1 MVPLWDHETR
11 VGIRGISH
19 PRTGRTPAGAPPTN
33 PPLSAVR
40 KHLSPGGRAL
50 RPPSPSPRVVFLVG
64 RVCVLRRLGTPSAE
78 AHSGAKLLVAR
89 VTLARCVHVCRR
101 EQPRAF
107 TPRQTFLAMSGAP
120 ALPRCTD
127 PPSSRLP
134 VLNCAGIPD
143 EGGFSHN
150 GTEVRQHLCPTLD
163 RLLRASCSQLSSP
176 TAVASLLASEL
187 GLLSAS
193 ARPSRAIDPYQ
204 ATLMTGHC
212 D

>member
-1 MVPLWDHETR
+1 MYCEGLAHLLPR
-11 VGIRGISH
+11 RIRAQSYSL
-19 PRTGRTPAGAPPTN
+19 RA
-33 PPLSAVR
+33 L
-40 KHLSPGGRAL
+40 LSPGVYSVPL
-50 RPPSPSPRVVFLVG
+50 RTAARFHPASNFSP
-64 RVCVLRRLGTPSAE
+64 
-78 AHSGAKLLVAR
+78 
-89 VTLARCVHVCRR
+89 
-101 EQPRAF
+101 
-107 TPRQTFLAMSGAP
+107 MSGAP

-193 ARPSRAIDPYQ
+193 ARPSRAIDPSQ

>member
-1 MVPLWDHETR
+1 MYCEGLAHLLPR
-11 VGIRGISH
+11 RIRAQSYSL
-19 PRTGRTPAGAPPTN
+19 RA
-33 PPLSAVR
+33 L
-40 KHLSPGGRAL
+40 LSPGVYMCAG
-50 RPPSPSPRVVFLVG
+50 
-64 RVCVLRRLGTPSAE
+64 
-78 AHSGAKLLVAR
+78 
-89 VTLARCVHVCRR
+89 

-107 TPRQTFLAMSGAP
+107 TPRQTFNRQTFLAMSGAP

-176 TAVASLLASEL
+176 TAVTSLLASEL

-193 ARPSRAIDPYQ
+193 ARPSRAIDPSQ